1 MNTILIADSTMEQV
15 KILEFLIQRKKLGDV
30 IETTDDGLKALDFI
44 RANRPDLV
52 ILEYSLKTI
61 DGNEVM
67 RRAKKDGFTGKFI
80 MISDKKDNELITKA
94 YKEGASFFIR
104 KPINLI
110 EVIFVIENV
119 LSHHNSE
126 KFKIGVERLLNYSE
140 DKNIILKDEDDRE
153 NNIRRIL
160 VGLGVNGYGGYQ
172 DLLDFI
178 LIANEFEKG
187 NEKNYSLEEIYQTIG
202 KRTSRNSK
210 TVQQNIRRCIQ
221 RAMDNVALAGLEDY
235 DSILFDRYSQSLFV
249 FAELRKRMNYLN
261 KGRGDKG
268 KINIRKFA
276 EGIFLLSN
284 D

>member
-30 IETTDDGLKALDFI
+30 IETTDDGLKALDLI

-94 YKEGASFFIR
+94 YKEGAFFIR

-178 LIANEFEKG
+178 LIANEFEKEMKKIILLKKSIKLL
-187 NEKNYSLEEIYQTIG
+187 EKELLGIQ
-202 KRTSRNSK
+202 KQFSK
-210 TVQQNIRRCIQ
+210 I
-221 RAMDNVALAGLEDY
+221 
-235 DSILFDRYSQSLFV
+235 
-249 FAELRKRMNYLN
+249 
-261 KGRGDKG
+261 
-268 KINIRKFA
+268 
-276 EGIFLLSN
+276 
-284 D
+284 

>member
-30 IETTDDGLKALDFI
+30 IETTDDGLKALDLI

-249 FAELRKRMNYLN
+249 FQSLEREW
-261 KGRGDKG
+261 
-268 KINIRKFA
+268 IT
-276 EGIFLLSN
+276 
-284 D
+284 

>member
-30 IETTDDGLKALDFI
+30 IETTDDGLKALDLI

-94 YKEGASFFIR
+94 YKEGASFIR

-249 FAELRKRMNYLN
+249 FSELRKRMNYLN

>member
-1 MNTILIADSTMEQV
+1 
-15 KILEFLIQRKKLGDV
+15 
-30 IETTDDGLKALDFI
+30 
-44 RANRPDLV
+44 
-52 ILEYSLKTI
+52 
-61 DGNEVM
+61 M

-187 NEKNYSLEEIYQTIG
+187 NEKKLFSW
-202 KRTSRNSK
+202 RN
-210 TVQQNIRRCIQ
+210 
-221 RAMDNVALAGLEDY
+221 
-235 DSILFDRYSQSLFV
+235 
-249 FAELRKRMNYLN
+249 
-261 KGRGDKG
+261 
-268 KINIRKFA
+268 
-276 EGIFLLSN
+276 LSN
-284 D
+284 YWKKNF

>member
-1 MNTILIADSTMEQV
+1 MRFLNTILIADSTMEQV

-30 IETTDDGLKALDFI
+30 IETTDDGLKALDLI

-187 NEKNYSLEEIYQTIG
+187 NEKIILLKKSIKLLEKELLGIQ
-202 KRTSRNSK
+202 KQFSK
-210 TVQQNIRRCIQ
+210 I
-221 RAMDNVALAGLEDY
+221 
-235 DSILFDRYSQSLFV
+235 
-249 FAELRKRMNYLN
+249 
-261 KGRGDKG
+261 
-268 KINIRKFA
+268 
-276 EGIFLLSN
+276 
-284 D
+284 

>member
-249 FAELRKRMNYLN
+249 FSELRKRMNYLN